1 MKIDSWIFE
10 ISDSMKQGY
19 KIKNILYLQQSKF
32 QEVAVVET
40 EGYGKALYIDGL
52 LMLTEKHEFFYH
64 DVIVH
69 PALFIHPAPKNI
81 LIIGGGDG
89 GSLREV
95 LKHSSIE
102 KVDMVEIDELVVEA
116 SKKFFPTLNT
126 GFNNPKANI
135 MFEDGI
141 KYIAETKNKYDI
153 VIVDSSDPIGP
164 AEGLF
169 NKTFYENAYKIL
181 NQDGIITS
189 QIESPLFY
197 PEFFKGHFSMTKNI
211 FPVAVPMIGFEPDY
225 PYGMWGYSFL
235 SKKFHPTKNFNKK
248 KVIDSNIKTKYYNEN
263 VHTALF
269 AYPNFVKDLLN
280 E

>member
-10 ISDSMKQGY
+10 AHDDMKHGY
-19 KIKNILYLQQSKF
+19 KVKNILFLEQSKY
-32 QEVAVVET
+32 QEVAVLET
-40 EGYGKALYIDGL
+40 EGYGKALYLDGL

-69 PALFIHPAPKNI
+69 PALFIHPEPRNV

-95 LKHSSIE
+95 LKHPSVQH
-102 KVDMVEIDELVVEA
+102 VDMVEIDEMVVEV

-126 GFNNPKANI
+126 EFNNPKANV
-135 MFEDGI
+135 MFKDGI
-141 KYIAETKNKYDI
+141 KYVAETSAKYDI
-153 VIVDSSDPIGP
+153 IIVDSSDPIGP

-169 NKTFYENAYKIL
+169 NKTFYENAEKIL
-181 NQDGIITS
+181 NSDGIITS

-197 PEFFKGHFSMTKNI
+197 AEFFKQHFSITKKI
-211 FPVAVPMIGFEPDY
+211 FPIAMPMIGFEPDY

-235 SKKFHPTKNFNKK
+235 SKKYHPLNDFSEE
-248 KVIDSNIKTKYYNEN
+248 KVSRSNIKTNYYNPE
-263 VHTALF
+263 VHKALF
-269 AYPNFVKDLLN
+269 AYPNFVKDLLS